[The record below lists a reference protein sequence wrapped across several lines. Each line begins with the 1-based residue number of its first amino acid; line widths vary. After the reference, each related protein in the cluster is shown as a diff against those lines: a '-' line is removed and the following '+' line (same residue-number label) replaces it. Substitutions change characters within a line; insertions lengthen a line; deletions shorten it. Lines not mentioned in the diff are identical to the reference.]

1 MGIYPAEAG
10 TRVQTALFLDTP
22 TIGTLEVQTRNAKA
36 MANYRNLLEP
46 IRTLKLLPAERS
58 KLR

>member
-36 MANYRNLLEP
+36 METTGTFWNLSEP
-46 IRTLKLLPAERS
+46 
-58 KLR
+58 